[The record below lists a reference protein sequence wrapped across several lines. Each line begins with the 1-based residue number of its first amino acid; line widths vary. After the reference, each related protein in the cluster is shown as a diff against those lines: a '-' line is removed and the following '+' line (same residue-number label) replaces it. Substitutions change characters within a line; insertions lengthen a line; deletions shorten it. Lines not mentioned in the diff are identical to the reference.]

1 MRKFMVFLA
10 LLCSFM
16 AGVSVGLGLTGEL
29 DLAETLVFT
38 GAFFGLIFLIDWEI
52 RHFEC
57 MD

>member
-1 MRKFMVFLA
+1 MRKFMVFMA

-16 AGVSVGLGLTGEL
+16 AGMSVGFGLMGKI
-29 DLAETLVFT
+29 DLVDTLVFA
-38 GAFFGLIFLIDWEI
+38 GAFIGLIFLIDWEI